1 MERLAACAYGRGM
14 KLAIASDH
22 AAFELKAEL
31 AAWLREAGH
40 AVLDL
45 GTDGEASVD
54 YPDYGYILADA
65 IARGEAERGIALCGS
80 GIGISI
86 AANRNPA
93 VRCALVSEPLSASLA
108 RSHNDANVIALGA
121 RLIGIEM
128 AKACIEA
135 FLATGFLG
143 GRHCGRV
150 EKLAHPPLPAAQ
162 TEPSPAGVPA

>member
-1 MERLAACAYGRGM
+1 M

-22 AAFELKAEL
+22 AAFTFKAEL

-40 AVLDL
+40 EVSDL

-54 YPDYGYILADA
+54 YPDYGYILAEA
-65 IARGEAERGIALCGS
+65 VARGEAEFGVALCGS

-86 AANRNPA
+86 AVNRNSA

-108 RSHNDANVIALGA
+108 RQHNDANVIALGA

-135 FLATGFLG
+135 FLATPFAG
-143 GRHCGRV
+143 GRHCARV
-150 EKLAHPPLPAAQ
+150 EKLAHPPLH
-162 TEPSPAGVPA
+162 GVPA